1 MKSGQVITKWWQD
14 LVAGR
19 LRTPQD
25 IVAAAHAENPD
36 PARASERFFY
46 DAVDDQE
53 AWDVPQRLKAPS
65 FILSEA
71 HIRQGERAD
80 WQHCDRRLM
89 RWAAVFVELAR
100 MRGVP
105 LYAHC
110 AFRTEAEQAK
120 VNSSGNSRAAFPRSP
135 HNIGEAVDIVHGVYH
150 WNLTRQEWAFLAVLG
165 WRALDLVNRD
175 LKKADQLQ
183 LTWGGTFKT
192 LWDPAHWEITDY
204 RSRIERLAVG
214 PPVRMMPRKVLATV
228 RL

>member
-1 MKSGQVITKWWQD
+1 MKPGQTVTRWWQD
-14 LVAGR
+14 FIAGR

-25 IVAAAHAENPD
+25 IVAAARAENPD
-36 PARASERFFY
+36 PAQASSRFL
-46 DAVDDQE
+46 VDSVDSVD
-53 AWDVPQRLKAPS
+53 WDVPARLKAPN
-65 FILSEA
+65 FLLSEA

-80 WQHCDRRLM
+80 WQHADRRLL

-100 MRGVP
+100 MRGIP

-120 VNSSGNSRAAFPRSP
+120 VNSSGNSKAAYPRSP

-150 WNLTRQEWAFLAVLG
+150 WTLTPDEWAFLAVVG
-165 WRALDLVNRD
+165 WRAIDLVNRD
-175 LKKADQLQ
+175 LKKVDQLQ

-204 RSRIERLAVG
+204 RTRIKRLPVG
-214 PPVRMMPRKVLATV
+214 SPVRIMPRKVLTTV